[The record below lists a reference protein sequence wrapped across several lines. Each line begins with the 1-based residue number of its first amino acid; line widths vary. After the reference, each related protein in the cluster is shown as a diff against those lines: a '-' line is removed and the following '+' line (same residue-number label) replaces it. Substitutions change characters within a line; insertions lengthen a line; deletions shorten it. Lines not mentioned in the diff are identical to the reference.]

1 MLAKC
6 TSVNCLKFSDCKRA
20 SSQSTAN
27 VDYVK
32 CLCDESNGYKWF
44 VEVER
49 EAEGSGEN
57 E

>member
-6 TSVNCLKFSDCKRA
+6 ISVNCPKFSDCKRA
-20 SSQSTAN
+20 LSQSTAN

-49 EAEGSGEN
+49 VLEGSGED